1 MKATINI
8 LLVEDEP
15 NLHHSLKLNLT
26 LEGYEV
32 TSAFDGAQALQTLQE
47 AHFDAIILDL
57 MLPKVDGIAVLETL
71 RLNKIE
77 APVLIL
83 SARAN
88 SADRIEGLK
97 KGANDYLTKPFALE
111 ELLLRVQNLLS
122 GGKRLGSSADTYTF
136 GGHVLYFSAQQA
148 RLANGQTVELSKKE
162 SMLLQLLVQHA
173 GEVVTREKILQT
185 VWGYQVFP
193 TTRTIDN
200 FILNFRKYF
209 ESDSKRP
216 RHFLSV
222 RSMGYKFM
230 P

>member
-1 MKATINI
+1 
-8 LLVEDEP
+8 
-15 NLHHSLKLNLT
+15 
-26 LEGYEV
+26 
-32 TSAFDGAQALQTLQE
+32 
-47 AHFDAIILDL
+47 
-57 MLPKVDGIAVLETL
+57 
-71 RLNKIE
+71 
-77 APVLIL
+77 
-83 SARAN
+83 
-88 SADRIEGLK
+88 
-97 KGANDYLTKPFALE
+97 
-111 ELLLRVQNLLS
+111 
-122 GGKRLGSSADTYTF
+122 
-136 GGHVLYFSAQQA
+136 VLYFSAQQA

>member
-83 SARAN
+83 SARGN